1 MLHALVPADNDTA
14 FPSGAFY
21 ISDGNA
27 LFHSL
32 TNLPPTMGGIC
43 KQVLSIMVEK
53 GDFLFS
59 TDSYHGPLDSVKT
72 SERVRRGVSQRYIIE
87 GPATK
92 RPPDLK
98 LFLSGDENKEQL
110 SELAL
115 KVWGSPECAIKL
127 GKVKHALLVVNG
139 KTYEFAASE
148 NKVSRI
154 FVSRY
159 NFYIFSLSSVDLF
172 KINSGSLA

>member
-1 MLHALVPADNDTA
+1 MACVLVPPSLGTPDGFFKKTNKVSMLHALVSADNDTA

-72 SERVRRGVSQRYIIE
+72 SERVRSGVSQRYIIE

-92 RPPDLK
+92 RPPDL
-98 LFLSGDENKEQL
+98 
-110 SELAL
+110 
-115 KVWGSPECAIKL
+115 
-127 GKVKHALLVVNG
+127 
-139 KTYEFAASE
+139 
-148 NKVSRI
+148 
-154 FVSRY
+154 
-159 NFYIFSLSSVDLF
+159 
-172 KINSGSLA
+172 